1 MREAPDGGARYDRK
15 MRFLT
20 GFARQVDASRR
31 RALAAGRDY
40 LLMGDFNI
48 AHAPLDVVNWKR
60 QHRSEGF
67 LPEERAWLDTLIR
80 PRRLHDVVRRL
91 HPDTQGPYSWWSW
104 LGESFTK
111 DTGWR
116 IDLHLATP
124 RLARTAL
131 TGGTDRDAARDARVS
146 DHAPVTVDYDV

>member
-1 MREAPDGGARYDRK
+1 

-20 GFARQVDASRR
+20 GFARQVDASVG
-31 RALAAGRDY
+31 GRSPPGATTSHGR
-40 LLMGDFNI
+40 LQ
-48 AHAPLDVVNWKR
+48 HRPRPLDVVNWKR

-67 LPEERAWLDTLIR
+67 LPRARLARHLIR

-116 IDLHLATP
+116 IDLHLATRAWRAP
-124 RLARTAL
+124 PSPAAPTVTRL
-131 TGGTDRDAARDARVS
+131 
-146 DHAPVTVDYDV
+146 VTLA